1 MKINVK
7 YLGIMA
13 IAALLAGISCD
24 DDDDNGGG
32 GMNNENNITLDLVAD
47 GLFSPTVFI
56 GSPDN
61 TDRMFIVDQAG
72 QIFIFRDSAKVETP
86 FLDIAGRGGG
96 GGEKGLRGLCRK
108 SV

>member
-13 IAALLAGISCD
+13 IAALLAGISC

-56 GSPDN
+56 ASPDN

-86 FLDIAGRGGG
+86 FLDITDRVVVE
-96 GGEKGLRGLCRK
+96 GEKGL
-108 SV
+108 